1 MAKSNNSSLIEVL
14 VQKVVKEIL
23 RQAGRELKKLPKKSN
38 ECNSCIRGVDRIA
51 MRERRMFCTMR
62 PWEEGQVAVNQ
73 IRRTYGMKIT
83 VEEGKR
89 GNIAAMEKKLK
100 KS

>member
-1 MAKSNNSSLIEVL
+1 ME
-14 VQKVVKEIL
+14 
-23 RQAGRELKKLPKKSN
+23 
-38 ECNSCIRGVDRIA
+38 RISI
-51 MRERRMFCTMR
+51 RERRKFCIKR
-62 PWEEGQVAVNQ
+62 PWEEGQGAVKQ